1 MWGSGGHVSDMTL
14 LEAIPA
20 GSIKI
25 ENLAQQ
31 FQLWYSVLK
40 IGIPVGQDIHG
51 SIFINAFLWW

>member
-1 MWGSGGHVSDMTL
+1 MSDMTL